1 MEANAA
7 STAIADNRVLAIL
20 CWEGYIPLVMKTAAC
35 TVAKGRPR
43 EFDVEDALT
52 AALRIFWTKGYEGAS
67 LTDLTEAMGITRP
80 SLYAAFG
87 NKESLFCKALELYER
102 EKLCYIGRALEAPT
116 ARGVADA
123 LLRGALERQ
132 RDARDPK
139 GCMGVINS
147 VACGAEAESIRE
159 EVLKRGESAKRAI
172 VARFER
178 AKAEGDLPDHADP
191 EGLTA
196 YLIALLQ
203 GIALQSGAGATCAD
217 LERLVQT
224 SLSMWPTR

>member
-1 MEANAA
+1 
-7 STAIADNRVLAIL
+7 
-20 CWEGYIPLVMKTAAC
+20 MKTAAC

-43 EFDVEDALT
+43 EFDVEEALT
-52 AALRIFWTKGYEGAS
+52 AALRIFWSKGYEGAS

-87 NKESLFCKALELYER
+87 NKEALFCKALDLYER

-116 ARGVADA
+116 ARGVAEA

-132 RDARDPK
+132 RDTSDPK

-147 VACGAEAESIRE
+147 VACGVEAESIRE

-178 AKAEGDLPDHADP
+178 ARMEGDLPGSADP

-196 YLIALLQ
+196 YIIALIQ
-203 GIALQSGAGATCAD
+203 GIALQGGSGATCAD

-224 SLSMWPTR
+224 SLAMWPAR

>member
-1 MEANAA
+1 MINKDEV
-7 STAIADNRVLAIL
+7 DRRRR
-20 CWEGYIPLVMKTAAC
+20 
-35 TVAKGRPR
+35 GRPR
-43 EFDVEDALT
+43 AFDREKAL
-52 AALRIFWTKGYEGAS
+52 AAAGETFWKLGYEGAS
-67 LTDLTEAMGITRP
+67 LVDLTEAMGITRP

-87 NKESLFCKALELYER
+87 NKEALFCKALDLYER
-102 EKLCYIGRALEAPT
+102 EKMCYIGRALEAPT
-116 ARGVADA
+116 ARGVAEA

-132 RDARDPK
+132 RDTSDPR

-159 EVLKRGESAKRAI
+159 EVLKRGEAAKRAI

-178 AKAEGDLPDHADP
+178 AKAEGDLPDSADP

-196 YLIALLQ
+196 YIIALIQ
-203 GIALQSGAGATCAD
+203 GIALQGGAGTSCAD

-224 SLSMWPTR
+224 SLAMWPAR